1 MTQTTDVRHDLI
13 DTGRLW
19 FVFLSG
25 PIVWAIHFT
34 LVYIFAEFGCAT
46 RFSTMMFAGQNGI
59 VIAVI
64 ITTVIALALTVIAT
78 IMAYQRRDPENLE
91 DNILSLEFQH
101 FMAESGWIMNA
112 IFSVVIIVTAIHA
125 LWVSSCAH
133 FGITG

>member
-1 MTQTTDVRHDLI
+1 MTQTTEVRPDL
-13 DTGRLW
+13 DSTRLG

-25 PIVWAIHFT
+25 PIVWAVHFT
-34 LVYIFAEFGCAT
+34 LTYIFAEFGCAT
-46 RFSTMMFAGQNGI
+46 RFSTLMFAGQNGI

-64 ITTVIALALTVIAT
+64 VTTVIALALTVIAT
-78 IMAYQRRDPENLE
+78 IMAYQRRDPETLD
-91 DNILSLEFQH
+91 DNTLSFDFQH